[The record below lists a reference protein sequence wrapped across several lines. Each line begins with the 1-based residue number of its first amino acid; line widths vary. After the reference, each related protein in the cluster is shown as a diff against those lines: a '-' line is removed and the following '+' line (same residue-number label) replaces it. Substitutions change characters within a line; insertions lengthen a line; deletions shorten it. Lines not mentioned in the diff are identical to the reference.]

1 MKSRIRLAA
10 VTAGLIVTA
19 FGVALPAQAGASGL
33 QATTTAAPASGTG
46 QSATASSVNVRS
58 AAAGPQLPAPA
69 QVSAALGRNG
79 KPAGN
84 ALPSRPAGGVKPHLA
99 NPPGQVG
106 GPNGGIAA
114 RTSSA
119 RTPFTPPST
128 VNANFQGM
136 TQGDSNCGNCQ
147 PPDVNAAVS
156 NTEIAHV
163 VNLRL
168 QVFTKTGGVLCGVG
182 LNTFLGTGS
191 ALSDPRI
198 QYDNLN
204 NRFSMVL
211 IPIPASSSAAP
222 AEYLATSKTADACG
236 SWWVYHMTFS
246 GPSYPAGTLLD
257 YPYLGQDRVS
267 ILSSTNNFSFT
278 NSYLGSTAFAV
289 PKSAAYSGA
298 GFSFHSYSVAFSTA
312 PVTVTGKSML
322 TTTTTYWLASVPG
335 TGYDLYKMP
344 TSPAGAITLQ
354 ATISS
359 PFSAPPRRVLQPG
372 TSQTLDPLDGR
383 IVWAPVQ
390 DDNFVWFSHGMNISG
405 YPGIRYGAINVTSN
419 TATVAMAFHS
429 ATSDDFNPS
438 IGVSDAGNGLIHA
451 WLNWAYTDTAAHR
464 PPSDT
469 VNGVLPGQGVP
480 NETGTDLTLVTGS
493 STSSN
498 FRFGDFSSVAVDPA
512 SGGLTA
518 VTAQEYFIGSGL
530 WRTRIARVSFSS

>member
-1 MKSRIRLAA
+1 
-10 VTAGLIVTA
+10 
-19 FGVALPAQAGASGL
+19 
-33 QATTTAAPASGTG
+33 
-46 QSATASSVNVRS
+46 
-58 AAAGPQLPAPA
+58 
-69 QVSAALGRNG
+69 
-79 KPAGN
+79 
-84 ALPSRPAGGVKPHLA
+84 
-99 NPPGQVG
+99 
-106 GPNGGIAA
+106 
-114 RTSSA
+114 
-119 RTPFTPPST
+119 
-128 VNANFQGM
+128 
-136 TQGDSNCGNCQ
+136 
-147 PPDVNAAVS
+147 
-156 NTEIAHV
+156 
-163 VNLRL
+163 
-168 QVFTKTGGVLCGVG
+168 
-182 LNTFLGTGS
+182 
-191 ALSDPRI
+191 
-198 QYDNLN
+198 
-204 NRFSMVL
+204 
-211 IPIPASSSAAP
+211 
-222 AEYLATSKTADACG
+222 
-236 SWWVYHMTFS
+236 
-246 GPSYPAGTLLD
+246 
-257 YPYLGQDRVS
+257 
-267 ILSSTNNFSFT
+267 
-278 NSYLGSTAFAV
+278 
-289 PKSAAYSGA
+289 
-298 GFSFHSYSVAFSTA
+298 
-312 PVTVTGKSML
+312 ML

-451 WLNWAYTDTAAHR
+451 WLNWAYTDTAANR
-464 PPSDT
+464 PTSDT

-498 FRFGDFSSVAVDPA
+498 FRFGDFSSVAVDPT